1 MISKEKKG
9 KKEEKEKEG
18 IEQKIIDLLSSGDGI
33 PLYPEQLM
41 VELNIPESEENGFR
55 SKLDEMAQKGRLVQT
70 KKKKYALPEEL
81 GYLTD
86 S

>member
-33 PLYPEQLM
+33 Q
-41 VELNIPESEENGFR
+41 I
-55 SKLDEMAQKGRLVQT
+55 GRASCRERV
-70 KKKKYALPEEL
+70 
-81 GYLTD
+81 
-86 S
+86 